1 MIQKVNAP
9 KFIRNVKVRYLK
21 NDCGFDLAC
30 GGEVMVVVE
39 YNQKHMYILHMHV
52 GYTFTYIIYGV
63 ICHLY
68 SAICNI
74 HRYAI
79 CAYAYIIYVM

>member
-1 MIQKVNAP
+1 MNVP
-9 KFIRNVKVRYLK
+9 KFNSNVKVRCLK

-30 GGEVMVVVE
+30 GGEVVVVVVE

-52 GYTFTYIIYGV
+52 AYTFAYIIYGV

-74 HRYAI
+74 QRYAI

>member
-9 KFIRNVKVRYLK
+9 KFNSDVEVRYPK

-30 GGEVMVVVE
+30 GGVVMVVVE

-52 GYTFTYIIYGV
+52 VYTFAYIIYGV

-74 HRYAI
+74 HMYVMY
-79 CAYAYIIYVM
+79 AYAYIIYVM